1 MSNVGGVDAG
11 SGVLGTGYVGLGSG
25 AITGMSPDSLLEY
38 CGDQLNNLN
47 TQIDSL
53 MTQQEGQIQESQ
65 AIQSV
70 QSTLSAFGTSG
81 PQNQSDLDK
90 CEAAY
95 QNAIN
100 SLPPGDPVAAQ
111 LQTQMQSMEQA
122 CGVTGQSLTPDQQ
135 AQLASAQAIVAQG
148 APPVGVPGTSQ
159 VNGAAM
165 NQYIQAQTTVSQ
177 LTAITGS
184 FKTPSQ
190 SDWAGVTSGLS
201 TLNSNVTSNS
211 QLQML
216 NLQNLVSQQQQAIE
230 ASTNMMTQENQTLLD
245 QAKAV

>member
-1 MSNVGGVDAG
+1 MSNVGGVGAG
-11 SGVLGTGYVGLGSG
+11 NGVLGTGYVGLGSG
-25 AITGMSPDSLLEY
+25 DLTGMSPDSLLEY

-47 TQIDSL
+47 SQIDSL
-53 MTQQEGQIQESQ
+53 MTQQERQIQESQ
-65 AIQSV
+65 GIQSV
-70 QSTLSAFGTSG
+70 QSTLSGFGTNG
-81 PQNQSDLDK
+81 PQSQSDLDK
-90 CEAAY
+90 CVTAY

-111 LQTQMQSMEQA
+111 LQTQLQSMQQA
-122 CGVTGQSLTPDQQ
+122 CGVTGQTLTPDQQ
-135 AQLASAQAIVAQG
+135 TELSNAQAIVAQG
-148 APPVGVPGTSQ
+148 APPVGVPGSNQ
-159 VNGAAM
+159 VNPAVGQFM
-165 NQYIQAQTTVSQ
+165 TAQQTVTD
-177 LTAITGS
+177 LTAIKGS
-184 FKTPSQ
+184 FKAPSQ